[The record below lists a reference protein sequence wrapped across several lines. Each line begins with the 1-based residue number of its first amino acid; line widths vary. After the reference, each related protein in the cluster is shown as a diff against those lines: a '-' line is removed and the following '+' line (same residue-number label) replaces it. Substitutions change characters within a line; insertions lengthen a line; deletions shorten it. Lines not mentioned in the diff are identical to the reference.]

1 MDNYLLRQQPGY
13 IEAIW
18 CVDSE
23 TSEEC
28 LVNLRT
34 NEIIAKR
41 VDGKII
47 DPGVKSC

>member
-1 MDNYLLRQQPGY
+1 MNIQYLTRGNADI

-28 LVNLRT
+28 LINLRT
-34 NEIIAKR
+34 KEIIAKR
-41 VDGKII
+41 VGGKIV
-47 DPGVKSC
+47 DPGQK